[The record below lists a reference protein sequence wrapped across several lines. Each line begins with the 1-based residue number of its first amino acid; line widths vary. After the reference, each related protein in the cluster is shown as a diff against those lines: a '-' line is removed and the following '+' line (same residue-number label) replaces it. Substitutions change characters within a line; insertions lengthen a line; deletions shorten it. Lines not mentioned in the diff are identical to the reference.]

1 MHRLTSYSAVTL
13 LGLLSFTSI
22 TAAED
27 WPTWRHDAGRT
38 NISAEKIPAPLRLQ
52 WKRQLPPVKPAFR
65 KSRLQFDQ
73 GYEPIVLGNT
83 MYLALPHIQG
93 LSDVFLQLDDDFF
106 VTRPLSRAFFFYRER
121 GGPLRPGLRRGWH
134 EVNAV
139 VYGRARSDLGQQVA
153 LMKEHLFSPQ
163 ERGYF
168 YSGSRGNR
176 YKGFPP
182 GLHVPRV
189 WNRTRILILCRG
201 GSPFSGACNE
211 TMRHRF
217 RTAADLDLTSV
228 PVFLSC
234 Y

>member
-1 MHRLTSYSAVTL
+1 
-13 LGLLSFTSI
+13 
-22 TAAED
+22 
-27 WPTWRHDAGRT
+27 
-38 NISAEKIPAPLRLQ
+38 
-52 WKRQLPPVKPAFR
+52 
-65 KSRLQFDQ
+65 
-73 GYEPIVLGNT
+73 
-83 MYLALPHIQG
+83 
-93 LSDVFLQLDDDFF
+93 
-106 VTRPLSRAFFFYRER
+106 
-121 GGPLRPGLRRGWH
+121 
-134 EVNAV
+134 
-139 VYGRARSDLGQQVA
+139 
-153 LMKEHLFSPQ
+153 MKEHLFSPQ